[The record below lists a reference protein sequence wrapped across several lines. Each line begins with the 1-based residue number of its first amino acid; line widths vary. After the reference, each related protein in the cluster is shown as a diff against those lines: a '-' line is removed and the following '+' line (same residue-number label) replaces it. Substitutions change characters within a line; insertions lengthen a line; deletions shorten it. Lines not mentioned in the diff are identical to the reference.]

1 MSRHSSYPLMRTD
14 ESLTIGRSSAFGG
27 VGHAMRLQIVPNK
40 LTNDLRGRQI
50 LRRAQLLKR
59 FFLDGINEHS

>member
-1 MSRHSSYPLMRTD
+1 
-14 ESLTIGRSSAFGG
+14 
-27 VGHAMRLQIVPNK
+27 MRLQIVPNK

-50 LRRAQLLKR
+50 LRCAQFFKC